1 MFVFVSHK
9 QVVSIIHIFNSFCT
23 FDRDLNVLR
32 FCSYIVTQ
40 LLGTFNTLL
49 CQVSLIYLG
58 GETQIYIWQITEAIS
73 SDDCVRRIWRPG
85 SYILWILIFVLRY
98 WMFSGT
104 ISQFSEASVRTFT
117 QWRPG
122 GLFIPNT
129 DPNTDTITY
138 TSTHTN
144 TGKST
149 ATKNIESVSTKM
161 YAAAF
166 GGLAAYS

>member
-1 MFVFVSHK
+1 M
-9 QVVSIIHIFNSFCT
+9 
-23 FDRDLNVLR
+23 L
-32 FCSYIVTQ
+32 
-40 LLGTFNTLL
+40 
-49 CQVSLIYLG
+49 
-58 GETQIYIWQITEAIS
+58 
-73 SDDCVRRIWRPG
+73 
-85 SYILWILIFVLRY
+85 
-98 WMFSGT
+98 SGT

-161 YAAAF
+161 YAAVF
-166 GGLAAYS
+166 EGLAAYS